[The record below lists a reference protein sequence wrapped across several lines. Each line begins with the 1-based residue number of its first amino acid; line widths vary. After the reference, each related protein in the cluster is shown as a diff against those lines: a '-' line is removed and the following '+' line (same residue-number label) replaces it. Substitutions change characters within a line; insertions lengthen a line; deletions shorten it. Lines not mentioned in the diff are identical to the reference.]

1 MPRCLIRRL
10 VSTWIACSVFGL
22 ASAAPEITAPPPSLS
37 LEQAIGQVQQQGL
50 PVVYSTDLVKP
61 WMRIAANPMAGD
73 LVRQLDEILAPFG
86 LCARRHASGT
96 YIVTRSLA
104 STTSTHRDGSG
115 QQGRGSIVGPTALAE
130 IEVVARPYQ
139 LTRALDGA
147 GITLL
152 ASEIEK
158 IPQFGDDALR
168 AVSRLPGTAAGGF
181 SAQSHIRGGDV
192 DEVSVRFDGMQL
204 HNPYHLKDY
213 QSVFSA
219 IDARL
224 VSTANVYTGG
234 LPAQFGGRMSGLID
248 IAPFAPESGRYRELA
263 VSLFN
268 TSVLASGDLRSRNA
282 TWMVSARR
290 TNVDLWYPSVNNQ
303 GGLPVYGDGFARLAF
318 DLTKSLRLALNTFY
332 FTDDL
337 TLQAENGDE
346 QTETVYIDRYYWL
359 RLDHSHGEAL
369 RGVTLLSDARLASHR
384 FGIVDQPGVSRG
396 SVADQREFRFDAIQ
410 TDWTWRAAEN
420 WLLQFGAHAQRSR
433 GKYDYASNATLELR
447 FRLAPTNMDQL
458 PASLSFNRA
467 LVTQAA
473 GDRAGLYASA
483 RVEMSPRLAADL
495 GLRADNQRLASASYF
510 GLSPRLG
517 MRYRLS
523 ATDDLRASWGRS
535 IQAQDADEVLIEDGA
550 PHYYRPQATDQLTLG
565 YEHRRDNGVEMRVD
579 VYDKKIRDPRPRF
592 ENLLNTLTLAPELKP
607 DRILIAP
614 LSASARGVELSM
626 RQAAP
631 QRPSWWASYT
641 FARATDQFTGYQVP
655 RSWDQRH
662 TFSAGLSIDGHKWTF
677 GASLLARSGWPITRV
692 SADLSGLVPQVNG
705 GARNADNLSTY
716 ASLDLRIARR
726 FDLQQ
731 GSLSAFFELTN
742 ALGRNN
748 PCCTAYDLADD
759 NRGLDFETKP
769 FLPIFPSL
777 GFIWKLQ
784 RD

>member
-10 VSTWIACSVFGL
+10 VRTWIACSVFGL
-22 ASAAPEITAPPPSLS
+22 AGAAPETTVPLRSLS
-37 LEQAIGQVQQQGL
+37 LEQAIGRLQQQGL

-61 WMRIAANPMAGD
+61 WMRIAANPMPSD
-73 LVRQLDEILAPFG
+73 LVRQLEEILAPFG
-86 LCARRHASGT
+86 LRARRHVSGT
-96 YIVTRSLA
+96 YIVTRSLETITGA
-104 STTSTHRDGSG
+104 NRAGAG
-115 QQGRGSIVGPTALAE
+115 QSERSSIAESTALAE

-168 AVSRLPGTAAGGF
+168 AVSHLPGTAAGGF
-181 SAQSHIRGGDV
+181 SAQSHFRGGDV
-192 DEVSVRFDGMQL
+192 DEVSVRFDGLQL
-204 HNPYHLKDY
+204 RNPYHLKDY

-224 VSTANVYTGG
+224 VSTADVYTGG

-248 IAPFAPESGRYRELA
+248 IAPFAPESGRYQELA
-263 VSLFN
+263 LSLFN
-268 TSVLASGDLRSRNA
+268 TSVLASGELPSRNA

-346 QTETVYIDRYYWL
+346 QTETVNVDRYYWL
-359 RLDHSHGEAL
+359 RLDHRHGEAL

-396 SVADQREFRFDAIQ
+396 GIDDQREFRFAAIQ
-410 TDWTWRAAEN
+410 TDWTWRPAGN

-433 GKYDYASNATLELR
+433 GKYEFTSNAALQVR
-447 FRLAPTNMDQL
+447 FRLAPPNMDEL
-458 PASLSFNRA
+458 PASLSFSRA
-467 LVTQAA
+467 LLTQAA
-473 GDRAGLYASA
+473 GDRVGLYASA
-483 RVEMSPRLAADL
+483 RVDVSPRLAADL
-495 GLRADNQRLASASYF
+495 GLRADGQRLASARHF

-517 MRYRLS
+517 LRYRLG
-523 ATDDLRASWGRS
+523 ARNDLRATWGRT
-535 IQAQDADEVLIEDGA
+535 IQAQDVDEVLIEDGA
-550 PHYYRPQATDQLTLG
+550 PHYYRPQFTDQLTLG
-565 YEHRRDNGVEMRVD
+565 YEHRLANGVEMRVD
-579 VYDKKIRDPRPRF
+579 LYDKKIRNPRPRF

-614 LSASARGVELSM
+614 LGASARGVELSM

-641 FARATDQFTGYQVP
+641 FAKATDRFAAYQAP

-662 TFSAGLSIDGHKWTF
+662 TFSAGLSVDGPKWTF
-677 GASLLARSGWPITRV
+677 GASLLARSGWPTTHV
-692 SADLSGLVPQVNG
+692 SVDLGSPVPEVNG
-705 GARNADNLSTY
+705 GARNADNLSNY
-716 ASLDLRIARR
+716 VSLDLRIARR

-769 FLPIFPSL
+769 FLPFFPSL
-777 GFIWKLQ
+777 GFVWKLQ